1 MEGLFLR
8 EGPPIANTKNT
19 GAMRTRLLWVFT
31 VSAILQASCVASEGC
46 GTEQEAGASAGDLD
60 VANLLTSIRQTY
72 RVPAIAGAIVT
83 TRGVVAVGAVGVRK
97 RGTAIPVT
105 LDDRWHLGSDTKAMT
120 ATLLAILVEQ
130 GRLRWDA
137 TVAEMFP
144 DASSKFHPNMRSV
157 TVLQLLSHRSGL
169 PANLNLVKYR
179 SDSAPRERLR
189 AVREELTKPPP
200 IQPGSR
206 YQYSNLGYIIAG
218 AIVEKV
224 TGKSWEQ
231 NMIDHV
237 FGPLQMRHFGFG
249 GVGTPG
255 EIDQPWGHT
264 ADGRPVPKNGP
275 AVDNPPVMGPAG
287 RVHCT
292 IQDWGKF
299 VVDHL
304 RGPRGEPSILKK
316 STYEILHKP
325 PFGGN
330 YALGWL
336 VVKRDWGGGAVL
348 HHAGSNTMNYANGWV
363 APRRGFA
370 VLVCVNQG
378 GDRAFKAT
386 DAASAALIRYHGTL
400 AKD

>member
-1 MEGLFLR
+1 MDVPCLR
-8 EGPPIANTKNT
+8 T
-19 GAMRTRLLWVFT
+19 G
-31 VSAILQASCVASEGC
+31 
-46 GTEQEAGASAGDLD
+46 
-60 VANLLTSIRQTY
+60 
-72 RVPAIAGAIVT
+72 
-83 TRGVVAVGAVGVRK
+83 
-97 RGTAIPVT
+97 
-105 LDDRWHLGSDTKAMT
+105 
-120 ATLLAILVEQ
+120 
-130 GRLRWDA
+130 
-137 TVAEMFP
+137 
-144 DASSKFHPNMRSV
+144 
-157 TVLQLLSHRSGL
+157 
-169 PANLNLVKYR
+169 
-179 SDSAPRERLR
+179 
-189 AVREELTKPPP
+189 
-200 IQPGSR
+200 
-206 YQYSNLGYIIAG
+206 
-218 AIVEKV
+218 
-224 TGKSWEQ
+224 
-231 NMIDHV
+231 
-237 FGPLQMRHFGFG
+237 
-249 GVGTPG
+249 
-255 EIDQPWGHT
+255 
-264 ADGRPVPKNGP
+264 
-275 AVDNPPVMGPAG
+275 PPVMGPAG

-386 DAASAALIRYHGTL
+386 DAASAALIRYYGTL